1 MPQYTRKDTV
11 MAARAAQ
18 DRDRIDRAIHHAS
31 WLGAFAMFAY
41 GAALSFDV
49 LHTIAEAAGLSPV
62 LAWLWPFGFET
73 FMAVAAVAVLAEQR
87 SRPHKT
93 PWYPWVLTALAAG
106 SSIVLNFGHPY
117 IPLDPPP
124 RLLVACVYG
133 VPPVTA
139 PFAWHLFLL
148 RLADSRHQDTGQDR
162 GDAGQHTQD
171 RGQDAGVPARVGNSA
186 AVAVEAP
193 VAVSASNGQ
202 DSEPSRA
209 LVRVLLAGEIQ
220 DRPVSWQDVA
230 DRTGL
235 SRSRAYALLRE
246 ERARL
251 AAGNGHQPTL
261 DPTDTAP

>member
-1 MPQYTRKDTV
+1 MPAEG
-11 MAARAAQ
+11 AARPAQ
-18 DRDRIDRAIHHAS
+18 DRDRIDRAIEHAS
-31 WLGAFAMFAY
+31 WLGALAMFAY

-49 LHTIAEAAGLSPV
+49 LHTIAQAVGLSSV
-62 LAWLWPFGFET
+62 LAWLWPLGFET

-106 SSIVLNFGHPY
+106 SSIALNFGHPY

-133 VPPVTA
+133 VPPITA

-148 RLADSRHQDTGQDR
+148 RLAHRRHQDDGQHPQDIGQDP
-162 GDAGQHTQD
+162 GVLAGQPEQRAAAT
-171 RGQDAGVPARVGNSA
+171 
-186 AVAVEAP
+186 AVAHA
-193 VAVSASNGQ
+193 SQASNGQ
-202 DSEPSRA
+202 NGEPSRA
-209 LVRVLLAGEIQ
+209 QVRVLLAGETQ
-220 DRPVSWQDVA
+220 DRPVSWQDIS

-251 AAGNGHQPTL
+251 TAGNGHQSTL
-261 DPTDTAP
+261 NETAS

>member
-1 MPQYTRKDTV
+1 
-11 MAARAAQ
+11 
-18 DRDRIDRAIHHAS
+18 
-31 WLGAFAMFAY
+31 MFAY

-49 LHTIAEAAGLSPV
+49 LHTIAQAAGLSPV
-62 LAWLWPFGFET
+62 LAWLWPLGFET

-87 SRPHKT
+87 SRPGRT
-93 PWYPWVLTALAAG
+93 PWYPWVLTAVAAG
-106 SSIVLNFGHPY
+106 SSIALNFGHPY

-133 VPPVTA
+133 VPPITA

-148 RLADSRHQDTGQDR
+148 RLAHRRHQDNSQPCQDPGVSTGEPDQS
-162 GDAGQHTQD
+162 AS
-171 RGQDAGVPARVGNSA
+171 AA
-186 AVAVEAP
+186 AVATA
-193 VAVSASNGQ
+193 SQASNGQ
-202 DSEPSRA
+202 DGEPSRI
-209 LVRVLLAGEIQ
+209 LVRVLLAEETQ

-251 AAGNGHQPTL
+251 APGNGHQPTL
-261 DPTDTAP
+261 DLVRKAP

>member
-1 MPQYTRKDTV
+1 

-49 LHTIAEAAGLSPV
+49 LHTIASAAGLSPV
-62 LAWLWPFGFET
+62 LAWLWPLGFET

-87 SRPHKT
+87 TRPHKT

-106 SSIVLNFGHPY
+106 SSIALNFGHPY

-133 VPPVTA
+133 VPPITA

-148 RLADSRHQDTGQDR
+148 RLAHRRQDDGQD
-162 GDAGQHTQD
+162 QQD
-171 RGQDAGVPARVGNSA
+171 SGVPAGQEDEPAAATEAAGAGSA
-186 AVAVEAP
+186 GD
-193 VAVSASNGQ
+193 GQ
-202 DSEPSRA
+202 DGEPSRV
-209 LVRVLLAGEIQ
+209 LVRVLLAGERK

-261 DPTDTAP
+261 DPTDTAR